1 MIDSKDT
8 YNILM
13 KVYEC
18 MTPEDKKL
26 ADYIIEGKNLAY
38 DPCRALDPHY
48 HELGIITSLPSL
60 IGEMIRT
67 TKADMFKSEDV
78 SKAQKTRRTALLS
91 LLKENSRDRGARE
104 YCKYSMIKDGKQ
116 YISSR
121 YAAYSLV
128 DVDEA
133 LPICPEELAVSFLDV
148 EKICEKLRHSCNN
161 ELELPPVKLFE
172 AYVKRRNKPAKSITY
187 HFGLDLPSVII
198 GILINALKV
207 MPTMK
212 LFWDGNIK
220 TVTRNN
226 GDTEKQTPGALYGID
241 NFGNETVIMGSLA
254 GNSEHAGQDKT
265 EL

>member
-1 MIDSKDT
+1 M
-8 YNILM
+8 
-13 KVYEC
+13 
-18 MTPEDKKL
+18 
-26 ADYIIEGKNLAY
+26 
-38 DPCRALDPHY
+38 DPHY

-78 SKAQKTRRTALLS
+78 SKAQKTRRIALLN

-104 YCKYSMIKDGKQ
+104 YCKYSLINDGKQ
-116 YISSR
+116 YIVGR

-128 DVDEA
+128 DVDEK
-133 LPICPEELAVSFLDV
+133 LPICPDELALTFMDV
-148 EKICEKLRHSCNN
+148 EKVCEKLRQSCNK
-161 ELELPPVKLFE
+161 ELELPPLKLLE
-172 AYVKRRNKPAKSITY
+172 AYVKRNNKPAKSITY
-187 HFGLDLPSVII
+187 YFGLDLPSVII
-198 GILINALKV
+198 GILIHALKV
-207 MPTMK
+207 MPSMK

-220 TVTRNN
+220 TVTHNN

-241 NFGNETVIMGSLA
+241 DFGNETVIMGSLA

>member
-13 KVYEC
+13 KVYDC

-26 ADYIIEGKNLAY
+26 ADYIIEGRNLAY
-38 DPCRALDPHY
+38 DPCRALDSHY

-78 SKAQKTRRTALLS
+78 SKAQKTRRIALLN

-104 YCKYSMIKDGKQ
+104 YCKYSLIKDGKQ
-116 YISSR
+116 YIVGR

-128 DVDEA
+128 DVDEK
-133 LPICPEELAVSFLDV
+133 LPICPDELALTFMDV
-148 EKICEKLRHSCNN
+148 EKVCEKLRQSCNK
-161 ELELPPVKLFE
+161 ELELPPLKLLE
-172 AYVKRRNKPAKSITY
+172 AYVKRNNKPAKSITY
-187 HFGLDLPSVII
+187 YFGLDLPSVII
-198 GILINALKV
+198 GILIHALKV
-207 MPTMK
+207 MPSMK

-220 TVTRNN
+220 TVTHNN

-241 NFGNETVIMGSLA
+241 DFGNETVIMGSLA